1 MLSDDLRTLRG
12 YLARFQ
18 SAGLA
23 IQPPR
28 IADLIDYVSALISD
42 AEALEHSVVDSP
54 EGGRR
59 FTPYELALIEQRRR
73 RFARERI
80 NLVDGDG
87 Q

>member
-18 SAGLA
+18 SAGLD
-23 IQPPR
+23 IPPPR
-28 IADLIDYVSALISD
+28 TAALIDYVTALIEA
-42 AEALEHSVVDSP
+42 AEALENSVVDSP
-54 EGGRR
+54 EGERR

-80 NLVDGDG
+80 NLVDGES